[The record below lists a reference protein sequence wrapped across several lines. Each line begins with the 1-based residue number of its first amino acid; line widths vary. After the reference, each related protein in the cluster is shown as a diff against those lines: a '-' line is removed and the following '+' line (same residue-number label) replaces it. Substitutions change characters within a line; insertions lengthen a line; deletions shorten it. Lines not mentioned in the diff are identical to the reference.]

1 MWTWVSDLASLN
13 LHSILDEGENDE
25 TDVKGY
31 SEVPRMG
38 RSLHQVGAQ
47 KMASAVIAK
56 VDEKGGGGKEK
67 KSKLCLGEA

>member
-13 LHSILDEGENDE
+13 LHSILGEGENDG

-38 RSLHQVGAQ
+38 RSLHQVGTQ
-47 KMASAVIAK
+47 KMASAIIAK
-56 VDEKGGGGKEK
+56 VDEKSGGKEK